1 VFPLSGTERGSGG
14 EARLGLV
21 TNFKATQPVRS
32 VFDAA
37 VKTLRA
43 FGYALQDVTAPFDNP
58 GFDIRN
64 IESDR
69 RTIAARLFKDVDL
82 LILPTTTDTPPAV
95 KDATGNPLAL
105 SAENTM
111 FANYYGLPA
120 ISIPMGR
127 DSNGLPLG
135 LQIVGKPGED
145 ARVLEVARKYQ
156 EGSSERVSWFPL

>member
-1 VFPLSGTERGSGG
+1 V
-14 EARLGLV
+14 ARLGRV
-21 TNFKATQPVRS
+21 TNFKASPPVRR
-32 VFDAA
+32 VFEAA
-37 VKTLRA
+37 ITELDVVA
-43 FGYALQDVTAPFDNP
+43 EVTAPFDNP

-82 LILPTTTDTPPAV
+82 LLLPTTTQTTPTV
-95 KDATGNPLAL
+95 KEATGNPLAL

-111 FANYYGLPA
+111 FANYYGLPS

-135 LQIVGKPGED
+135 LQIVGRPGED
-145 ARVLEVARKYQ
+145 AVVLDVARQYQ
-156 EGSSERVSWFPL
+156 EAG